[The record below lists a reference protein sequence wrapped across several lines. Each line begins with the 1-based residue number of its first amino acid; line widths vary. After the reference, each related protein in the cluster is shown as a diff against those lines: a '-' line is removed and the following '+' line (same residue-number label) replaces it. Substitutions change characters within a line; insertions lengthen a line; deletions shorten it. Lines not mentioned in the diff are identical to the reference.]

1 MWNILWSDSQMLF
14 DTIQTKDG
22 TYVPILESH
31 VVRHDGRIG
40 IHMRLAHKYDAI
52 HMRDTDEVIW
62 VKKREDSNRE
72 SPPLET
78 ENTTEEE

>member
-1 MWNILWSDSQMLF
+1 MWNILWSDSQMLI
-14 DTIQTKDG
+14 DMIETKEG
-22 TYVPILESH
+22 VWVPILESH

-40 IHMRLAHKYDAI
+40 IHMRLQYKYDAI
-52 HMRDTDEVIW
+52 HMRDTNEVVW

-72 SPPLET
+72 SPPIET

>member
-1 MWNILWSDSQMLF
+1 MVYGEVRMIF

-22 TYVPILESH
+22 TYVPILETH

-40 IHMRLAHKYDAI
+40 IHMTLAYKHDAI

-72 SPPLET
+72 SPPIEI